1 MKTYKNLDDL
11 IFELKNKGVTINDD
25 KYAKTIL
32 EKYGYYSIVSS
43 YKDIFK
49 DNKGNYKK
57 GVTFEEI
64 VALFEFDLNIRH
76 ICLKYIFKIELIM
89 RTQISELLCKN
100 FGLSNYLD
108 SINFDNTINY
118 NFVQNTIDIINE
130 EINKQKDNHEAVKH
144 YYYTY
149 GYVPPY
155 VLVKILT
162 LGQIN
167 KLYKILKQSDRQ
179 NISKNFRLSDK
190 ALRQVMQNIIMVRNI
205 CCHNE
210 RFFSFHSKFT
220 IPSKITANIQISQ
233 KNSTDL
239 YTIIRT
245 IQYITKDEELEY
257 LIDEEIFK
265 LKEKLKSVNIK
276 IILKLMGIPKSLKQ
290 FVIHDIRYNEYS
302 KFHNVYLYKNDSKL
316 SIKLQ
321 IKLLRDYFN
330 SEEEDF
336 NNLFQ
341 KISKCIDF
349 E

>member
-1 MKTYKNLDDL
+1 MKSYKNLDDL
-11 IFELKNKGVTINDD
+11 IIELKNKGVIIDD
-25 KYAKTIL
+25 EKYAKIML
-32 EKYGYYSIVSS
+32 EKYGYYSIINS

-49 DNKGNYKK
+49 NNKNNYKK
-57 GVTFEEI
+57 DVTFEEI
-64 VALFEFDLNIRH
+64 ISLFEFDLNIRH

-100 FGLSNYLD
+100 FGLTNYLNP
-108 SINFDNTINY
+108 INFDNVVNY
-118 NFVQNTIDIINE
+118 TFVQNTINVINE
-130 EINKQKDNHEAVKH
+130 EIDKQKDNHEAVKH

-149 GYVPPY
+149 GFVPPY

-167 KLYKILKQSDRQ
+167 KLYKVLKQSDRQ
-179 NISKNFRLSDK
+179 SISKTFKLSDK

-220 IPSKITANIQISQ
+220 IPPAIAANTQTPQ

-239 YTIIRT
+239 YTIIKT
-245 IQYITKDEELEY
+245 IQYITKDEDLEY
-257 LIDEEIFK
+257 LIYEEILK

-290 FVIHDIRYNEYS
+290 FVINDIKHNEYI
-302 KFHNVYLYKNDSKL
+302 KYHNVYLYKNNNIL

-330 SEEEDF
+330 SEKEDF
-336 NNLFQ
+336 NKLFQ
-341 KISKCIDF
+341 KTTRHVDF
-349 E
+349 